1 MCDVTD
7 KKGDQFSFCAWW
19 KHYGDVF
26 DTLTKKT
33 APRHTQERDVIF
45 TCFGCVFFSLWDASM
60 KLGDQHVKE
69 YTNVLLKWS
78 TDAWWVL
85 NMTKLKIF

>member
-7 KKGDQFSFCAWW
+7 KKGHQFSFCAWW

-33 APRHTQERDVIF
+33 ASRHTQERDVIF
-45 TCFGCVFFSLWDASM
+45 TCFGCVFFSL
-60 KLGDQHVKE
+60 
-69 YTNVLLKWS
+69 
-78 TDAWWVL
+78 
-85 NMTKLKIF
+85 